1 VTRAAEI
8 ETHIGNMAELRDIV
22 GAMRSLASARVQRT
36 QQMLT
41 GIRSYAE
48 TMAKGIGVAL
58 LLMPEP
64 MAPPTTQPGRRTVV
78 LFTAEHGFVAG
89 FNDRL
94 LDAATT
100 ALDRHDRLFILGTR
114 GVIAA
119 EERKLAAAWTGP
131 MATRP
136 EAAAE
141 TTRRLTS
148 ELYRAIATGELTRV
162 DVMFARHR
170 QNQNMTIERR
180 RVFPV
185 DPSSLTPARQQQPPL
200 HNVRP
205 DHLLEKLIADYVFA
219 LLTEA
224 AVESIASENAA
235 RFAAMQSAH
244 DNISDKLEE
253 LRRDASQARQA
264 EITTELLDLV
274 TGAEAQSARRPAAS

>member
-36 QQMLT
+36 QQMLA
-41 GIRSYAE
+41 GIRGYAE

-64 MAPPTTQPGRRTVV
+64 MVPPTTQPVRRAVV
-78 LFTAEHGFVAG
+78 LFTAEHGFVGG

-119 EERKLAAAWTGP
+119 EERKLAAAWTGA

-148 ELYRAIATGELTRV
+148 ELYRGIATGEVTRV
-162 DVMFARHR
+162 DVMFARHHQSR
-170 QNQNMTIERR
+170 SMAIERR
-180 RVFPV
+180 QIFPV
-185 DPSSLTPARQQQPPL
+185 DPSSLSPIHRQQPPL

-205 DHLLEKLIADYVFA
+205 DHLLEKLVADYVFA
-219 LLTEA
+219 LLTGA

-274 TGAEAQSARRPAAS
+274 TGAEAQSARQR